1 MRTKAIVFTGLLS
14 LGLNLQAW
22 ASPRTDAV
30 PAAQE
35 VASPTLNEPRQK
47 PIMLPVPPRGQLLY
61 ENHCMSCHESVV
73 HIRTRQ
79 QAKSLPELQARVI
92 HWAAYLKLRWGTQEV
107 EDVVRHLNNQ
117 YYKFE
122 SR

>member
-1 MRTKAIVFTGLLS
+1 MVYAALLS
-14 LGLNLQAW
+14 LGFVLPAL
-22 ASPRTDAV
+22 ASPRTQPV
-30 PAAQE
+30 PPAQE
-35 VASPTLNEPRQK
+35 METSPMKEPRQT
-47 PIMLPVPPRGQLLY
+47 PVMPPVPPRGQLLY

-79 QAKSLPELQARVI
+79 HAKSLSELQARVQ
-92 HWAAYLKLRWGTQEV
+92 HWAAYLQLRWSK
-107 EDVVRHLNNQ
+107 EDVEVVVTHLNRQ

>member
-1 MRTKAIVFTGLLS
+1 MRTKAIVFTMLLW
-14 LGLNLQAW
+14 LGISPPAW
-22 ASPRTDAV
+22 ASPRTEAM
-30 PAAQE
+30 PPAQE
-35 VASPTLNEPRQK
+35 VASPSLNEPRQK
-47 PIMLPVPPRGQLLY
+47 PIMPPVPPRGQLLY

-73 HIRTRQ
+73 HIRTQQ
-79 QAKSLPELQARVI
+79 QAKSLPELHARVLN
-92 HWAAYLKLRWGTQEV
+92 WAAYLKLRWGTQEV

>member
-1 MRTKAIVFTGLLS
+1 MRIKAVVFAGLLS
-14 LGLNLQAW
+14 LGPNLQAW
-22 ASPRTDAV
+22 ASPRTETV
-30 PAAQE
+30 PATQE
-35 VASPTLNEPRQK
+35 IVSPTLNEPRQK
-47 PIMLPVPPRGQLLY
+47 PIMPPVPPRGQLLY

-92 HWAAYLKLRWGTQEV
+92 HWAAYLRLRWGTQEV